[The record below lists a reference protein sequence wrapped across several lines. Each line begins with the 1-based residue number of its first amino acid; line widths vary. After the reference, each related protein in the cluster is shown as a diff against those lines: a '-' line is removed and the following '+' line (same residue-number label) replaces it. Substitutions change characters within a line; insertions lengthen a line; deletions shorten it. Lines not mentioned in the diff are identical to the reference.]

1 METTNKMKRQST
13 KWEKTFANEVNKN
26 GLISKIFKQFMQLNI
41 EKQPNQ
47 KMGRSK
53 QTFLKTKTKT
63 HRWKKST

>member
-53 QTFLKTKTKT
+53 
-63 HRWKKST
+63 